1 MARTFSSGYASAN
14 MTLLSAYPFTMF
26 VRGYSTSDTA
36 QQVAMALM
44 VGPGD
49 GYNGSLLVMD
59 GSLGGD
65 PVRFSKFG
73 GVLADSA
80 GGYSINTWHAIAG
93 RAGSATSLDVSLD
106 GTQTAGASTPVS
118 ARTVVALQIGART
131 SAGGSIDLPLAGAC
145 ACAAAWTVLLDDD
158 ELVSLAKGFSPRRIR
173 PQSLKFYAPLVR
185 DLKLPF
191 WSIAAATPT
200 LSDTVGTSTP
210 SEHPRSYGL

>member
-1 MARTFSSGYASAN
+1 MARTFSSGYASAS

-26 VRGYSTSDTA
+26 VRGYSTSNTV

-44 VGPGD
+44 VSSGQ
-49 GYNGSLLVMD
+49 GYNGSLLMMD
-59 GSLGGD
+59 GAFSGD
-65 PVRFSKFG
+65 PARFNKFG
-73 GVLADSA
+73 GVLANSA
-80 GGYSINTWHAIAG
+80 ASYAINTWHAMAG
-93 RAGSATSLDVSLD
+93 RAASETALDVSLD
-106 GTQTAGASTPVS
+106 GTQTAGASTFVS
-118 ARTVVALQIGART
+118 ARTVVALQIGAR
-131 SAGGSIDLPLAGAC
+131 AIPSISLPLSGAC

-185 DLKLPF
+185 DFKLPF

-210 SEHPRSYGL
+210 SEHPRSYGV

>member
-1 MARTFSSGYASAN
+1 MARTFSSGYASAS
-14 MTLLSAYPFTMF
+14 MALLSAYPFTMF

-44 VGPGD
+44 AGLGES
-49 GYNGSLLVMD
+49 YNGSLLVMD
-59 GSLGGD
+59 GSVGGD
-65 PVRFSKFG
+65 PARFSKFG
-73 GVLADSA
+73 GVLANSA
-80 GGYSINTWHAIAG
+80 GSYSINTWHAIAG

-106 GTQTAGASTPVS
+106 GTQTAGASTSVS
-118 ARTVVALQIGART
+118 AKTVIELQIGARAAPT
-131 SAGGSIDLPLAGAC
+131 ISLPLAGAC

-210 SEHPRSYGL
+210 SEHPRSYGM